1 MQVEELA
8 VPPVD
13 QVLTTTS
20 GPDLHHKTLPGE
32 RVGEEEG
39 GEREG
44 GAEEESGREGGRD
57 EDGRENSYMSF

>member
-20 GPDLHHKTLPGE
+20 GPDLHHKTLPEEREMGGEQGE
-32 RVGEEEG
+32 RRRMG
-39 GEREG
+39 
-44 GAEEESGREGGRD
+44 GRE